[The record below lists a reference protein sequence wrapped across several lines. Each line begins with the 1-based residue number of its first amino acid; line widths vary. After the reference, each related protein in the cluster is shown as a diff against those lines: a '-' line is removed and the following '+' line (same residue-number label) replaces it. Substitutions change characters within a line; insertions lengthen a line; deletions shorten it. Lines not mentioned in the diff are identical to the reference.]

1 MVYVKKKPGQDDN
14 ALIKDFSRRV
24 MEAGIVEETKRRKFH
39 LKPSLA
45 KKLKK
50 KLRQQAAARMRIYS

>member
-14 ALIKDFSRRV
+14 SLIKDFLRRV
-24 MEAGIVEETKRRKFH
+24 TEAGIVEETKRRKFH

-50 KLRQQAAARMRIYS
+50 KLRQQAAARMRFTN